1 MSERKY
7 WEITENDVYVQVFRE
22 MLEELDLTFFK
33 KDIIDSYKSLSLQG
47 QYVVTRL
54 YYRSAKWLRQSD
66 LEKYLPPDELKGVL
80 EELVQKNWLLSEPD
94 LDIYLE
100 VATVKELQ
108 AVAVEFNI
116 KKAMSRPQLVAA
128 LEELC
133 KRKTFFG
140 PPLRPKVTLKLKGAV
155 SSLYLLNEGMSSTL
169 ALVSFMFLVP
179 AQITLDVVVRTN
191 MKMIKF
197 RQYDYLTQKEA
208 PIFESKHDFIDY
220 YEARVLCDP
229 LEESAS
235 SCTQELIEV
244 VRLKIKSTSPR
255 NGPFSAAYVYG
266 RALALVSEC
275 LGKAGKFQEE
285 YQMIQEYFEQEIH
298 KSRKSSLIIRKL
310 NLELRFFKEL
320 QDTSWLLKAINTY
333 YDASGI
339 VNSIYAFDLSRKAVR
354 MSREIEKVGLS
365 VPPLELS
372 KFEQLP
378 TNLLEAEQLELLPG
392 QGVRTRWGQEGASN
406 TVEETALI
414 HYADYGWAGGHYEG
428 GMISTLFWLAF
439 HDIIFSDKT
448 QFRCRFHN
456 RPLKLQSVL
465 DTNKTKIEKRVTDNL
480 KETIINSF
488 KTLYELQPNVG
499 GINWNIPLEGIEAV
513 IDGLGNALG
522 AILLRLA
529 ESYYTYN
536 SGFPDL
542 TLWKTEEPECKFVEV
557 KSTNDTI
564 SDNQYVWIQF
574 LSGLGI
580 PVEICKIRGKRKRE

>member
-7 WEITENDVYVQVFRE
+7 WEITENDVYVRVFRE

-33 KDIIDSYKSLSLQG
+33 KDIIDSYKNLSLQG

-80 EELVQKNWLLSEPD
+80 EELVQKNWLLSDPD

-108 AVAVEFNI
+108 AVAVDFNI

-191 MKMIKF
+191 MKMINF

-208 PIFESKHDFIDY
+208 PIFESKQDFIDY

-229 LEESAS
+229 LGESAS

-244 VRLKIKSTSPR
+244 VRLKIKSTPPR

-266 RALALVSEC
+266 RALALVSEY

-310 NLELRFFKEL
+310 NLELKFFKEL

-339 VNSIYAFDLSRKAVR
+339 VNSIYAFDLSRKAAR
-354 MSREIEKVGLS
+354 MSREIEKAGLS

-439 HDIIFSDKT
+439 HDMIFSDKT

-456 RPLKLQSVL
+456 RPLRLQSVL

>member
-1 MSERKY
+1 MNERKY
-7 WEITENDVYVQVFRE
+7 WEITENDVYVRVFQE
-22 MLEELDLTFFK
+22 MLSELDLSFFNM
-33 KDIIDSYKSLSLQG
+33 DIIDSYRSLSLKG

-54 YYRSAKWLRQSD
+54 YYRSAKWLRKSD
-66 LEKYLPPDELKGVL
+66 LEKYLPPDELQTVL
-80 EELVQKNWLLSEPD
+80 EELVEKKWLLSDPD
-94 LDIYLE
+94 LDVYLD

-108 AVAVEFNI
+108 VVAGDFNI
-116 KKAMSRPQLVAA
+116 KKATARPQLVAA

-140 PPLRPKVTLKLKGAV
+140 PPLRPKVTMKLKAAV
-155 SSLYLLNEGMSSTL
+155 SPLYLLNENMSSTL

-179 AQITLDVVVRTN
+179 AQVTLDVVVRTN
-191 MKMIKF
+191 MKMINYHK
-197 RQYDYLTQKEA
+197 YEYLTQKEA
-208 PIFESKHDFIDY
+208 PIFETKQDFVDY

-229 LEESAS
+229 LEASAS
-235 SCTQELIEV
+235 ACTPELIEIV
-244 VRLKIKSTSPR
+244 QLKLESIPLKP
-255 NGPFSAAYVYG
+255 GPFSAAYAYG
-266 RALALVSEC
+266 RALALISEY

-285 YQMIQEYFEQEIH
+285 YEMIQKYAQQDIH
-298 KSRKSSLIIRKL
+298 KSRKSSLVIRKL
-310 NLELRFFKEL
+310 SLELKFYKEL
-320 QDTSWLLKAINTY
+320 QDTSWLNRAINTY
-333 YDASGI
+333 YDASST
-339 VNSIYAFDLSRKAVR
+339 VNSIDAFDLSRKGTR
-354 MSREIEKVGLS
+354 MSREITKAGLS
-365 VPPLELS
+365 VPPLELT

-378 TNLLEAEQLELLPG
+378 TNSLEAEQLELQPG
-392 QGVRTRWGQEGASN
+392 QGVRTRWGQDGASN

-414 HYADYGWAGGHYEG
+414 HYAEYGWAGGHYEG

-456 RPLKLQSVL
+456 RPLKLQKVL
-465 DTNKTKIEKRVTDNL
+465 DINRPKIEKRVTENL
-480 KETIINSF
+480 RQTIVGSF
-488 KTLYELQPNVG
+488 KSLYELQPNLG

-513 IDGLGNALG
+513 VDGLGKSLG
-522 AILLRLA
+522 PILLRLA

-542 TLWKTEEPECKFVEV
+542 TLWQTEKPQCKFVEV

-580 PVEICKIRGKRKRE
+580 PVEICKIRRKRKRE